1 MRKLTGNHYL
11 QGQPQPPPMV
21 EDDDSSDEDG
31 DDDGGVVQRDG
42 KKVYFSSSFQQQMAL
57 HSSPKWRKSARLKIS
72 SIYTVAF
79 SRNFI
84 S

>member
-1 MRKLTGNHYL
+1 MRKLTGNHFL

-57 HSSPKWRKSARLKIS
+57 VSRSFLFWTKDARIRLSEVIFLS
-72 SIYTVAF
+72 EF
-79 SRNFI
+79 LP
-84 S
+84 

>member
-1 MRKLTGNHYL
+1 MRKLTENSQNNRNLFL

-42 KKVYFSSSFQQQMAL
+42 KKV
-57 HSSPKWRKSARLKIS
+57 
-72 SIYTVAF
+72 
-79 SRNFI
+79 
-84 S
+84 

>member
-1 MRKLTGNHYL
+1 MHKLTGNHFL

-42 KKVYFSSSFQQQMAL
+42 KKVR
-57 HSSPKWRKSARLKIS
+57 H
-72 SIYTVAF
+72 
-79 SRNFI
+79 
-84 S
+84 

>member
-1 MRKLTGNHYL
+1 MRKLTGNHFL

-42 KKVYFSSSFQQQMAL
+42 KRVSTLVHHFNNR
-57 HSSPKWRKSARLKIS
+57 WR
-72 SIYTVAF
+72 
-79 SRNFI
+79 
-84 S
+84 